1 MQFSNIYK
9 YFVLLNII
17 IIIWITKP
25 FLIENHRANFK
36 YFLCFSFVICN
47 ELLLDLFC
55 RLLEIRWK
63 LFTMHSSSFVCVC
76 VCVECFMCF
85 MRSVCLYLC
94 CERIWFIDK
103 TPIESYLIENI
114 VKIDTS
120 KFEISKNVKEIE
132 PIKQN
137 IDLSYR

>member
-36 YFLCFSFVICN
+36 YFLCFSFVIRN

-63 LFTMHSSSFVCVC
+63 LFTMHSSSFVSVC
-76 VCVECFMCF
+76 VCVLNVLCVLCALYACICVA
-85 MRSVCLYLC
+85 VCLCVRALWPLFTGDFLSERRFLLFCEC
-94 CERIWFIDK
+94 CSSSFF
-103 TPIESYLIENI
+103 
-114 VKIDTS
+114 V
-120 KFEISKNVKEIE
+120 
-132 PIKQN
+132 
-137 IDLSYR
+137 